1 MLVFFFSL
9 EITTL
14 RQKKEEGR
22 VERERKR
29 TEKAKLVQAA
39 AAVREEK
46 LRREAPIIEACKGA
60 GITVK
65 EGRYPT
71 LLNMRELI
79 KVQQLGVRSNLARGD
94 TVSALLLTLGGAP
107 VSPVP
112 HVADVPALA
121 AALPA
126 PIDAAPLAP
135 LPVLDVVAPDPVLA
149 VAAPAVPLP
158 ARDVAA
164 LAPVLMVP
172 VAPAAVVA
180 PRPDGARRSS
190 RHRVRVDYVDSAAEA
205 AFRASEAWAA
215 EHNKL

>member
-1 MLVFFFSL
+1 M
-9 EITTL
+9 
-14 RQKKEEGR
+14 
-22 VERERKR
+22 
-29 TEKAKLVQAA
+29 
-39 AAVREEK
+39 
-46 LRREAPIIEACKGA
+46 
-60 GITVK
+60 
-65 EGRYPT
+65 
-71 LLNMRELI
+71 
-79 KVQQLGVRSNLARGD
+79 
-94 TVSALLLTLGGAP
+94 
-107 VSPVP
+107 SPVP

-135 LPVLDVVAPDPVLA
+135 LPVLAVVAPDPVLA
-149 VAAPAVPLP
+149 VAAPAVPVP

-164 LAPVLMVP
+164 PAPVPMVP

-190 RHRVRVDYVDSAAEA
+190 RHRVRVDYADSAAEA

>member
-1 MLVFFFSL
+1 M
-9 EITTL
+9 
-14 RQKKEEGR
+14 
-22 VERERKR
+22 
-29 TEKAKLVQAA
+29 
-39 AAVREEK
+39 
-46 LRREAPIIEACKGA
+46 
-60 GITVK
+60 K

-135 LPVLDVVAPDPVLA
+135 LPVLAVVAPDPVLA
-149 VAAPAVPLP
+149 VAAPAVPVP

-164 LAPVLMVP
+164 PVPMVP

-190 RHRVRVDYVDSAAEA
+190 RRRVRVDYADSAAEA

>member
-1 MLVFFFSL
+1 
-9 EITTL
+9 
-14 RQKKEEGR
+14 
-22 VERERKR
+22 
-29 TEKAKLVQAA
+29 
-39 AAVREEK
+39 
-46 LRREAPIIEACKGA
+46 
-60 GITVK
+60 
-65 EGRYPT
+65 
-71 LLNMRELI
+71 MRELI

-94 TVSALLLTLGGAP
+94 TVSALLLALGGAP

-112 HVADVPALA
+112 HVADVPTLA

-135 LPVLDVVAPDPVLA
+135 LPVLAVVAPDPVLA
-149 VAAPAVPLP
+149 VAAPAVPVP

-164 LAPVLMVP
+164 PAPVPMVP

-190 RHRVRVDYVDSAAEA
+190 RRRVRVDYADSAAEA